1 MKYLVLDTETG
12 GIGPEVSLLSAYFRV
27 LDENLNLLDELE
39 LFLKP
44 NDGLYKVTAEA
55 LGINK
60 IDLVE
65 HEKKAIT
72 YREGG
77 TKLFDFLQRN
87 SMNIKYF
94 IPEGTDIKDIAN
106 LRKITESS
114 GRYMSVDRTEAIKAN
129 WNLIK
134 NISSTIES
142 TIEKLEP
149 LGHNVAFDIIKI
161 KDNLIS
167 EGSWLKYVSYRLLDT
182 GVIGNYLKKTGRI
195 PKEISGSLGSYC
207 DHFKVDKT
215 KAHDAKGDVIM
226 TIEVFKEMLKL

>member
-12 GIGPEVSLLSAYFRV
+12 GIGPDVSLLTVYLGV

-44 NDGLYKVTAEA
+44 NDGIYKTTAEA

-60 IDLVE
+60 INLVE
-65 HEKKAIT
+65 HEKKAVT

-77 TKLFDFLQRN
+77 TLLFQFLQKN
-87 SMNIKYF
+87 SFVFQYIV
-94 IPEGTDIKDIAN
+94 PAGTDIVHIRYIGDLSMYKDIVQP
-106 LRKITESS
+106 I
-114 GRYMSVDRTEAIKAN
+114 G
-129 WNLIK
+129 
-134 NISSTIES
+134 STID
-142 TIEKLEP
+142 KLEP

-167 EGSWLKYVSYRLLDT
+167 EGSWLKFVSYRLLDT
-182 GVIGNYLKKTGRI
+182 GTIGNFLKKKGKI
-195 PKEISGSLGSYC
+195 PKEISGSLSSYC

-215 KAHDAKGDVIM
+215 GAHDAKKDCEM
-226 TIEVFKEMLKL
+226 TVAIFKEMLKL

>member
-27 LDENLNLLDELE
+27 LDENLNLLNELE
-39 LFLKP
+39 LFVKP

-55 LGINK
+55 MAINK
-60 IDLVE
+60 INLIE

-72 YREGG
+72 YREAG
-77 TKLFDFLQRN
+77 TKLFDFIREN
-87 SMNIKYF
+87 S
-94 IPEGTDIKDIAN
+94 E
-106 LRKITESS
+106 
-114 GRYMSVDRTEAIKAN
+114 
-129 WNLIK
+129 IK
-134 NISSTIES
+134 NIFVPMGESPTSPKAIPAPSTID
-142 TIEKLEP
+142 KLEP
-149 LGHNVAFDIIKI
+149 LGHNVAFDIIKV

-167 EGSWLKYVSYRLLDT
+167 EGSWLKFVSYRLLDT
-182 GVIGNYLKKTGRI
+182 GVIGNYLKKTGKI

-207 DHFKVDKT
+207 DYFKVDKT